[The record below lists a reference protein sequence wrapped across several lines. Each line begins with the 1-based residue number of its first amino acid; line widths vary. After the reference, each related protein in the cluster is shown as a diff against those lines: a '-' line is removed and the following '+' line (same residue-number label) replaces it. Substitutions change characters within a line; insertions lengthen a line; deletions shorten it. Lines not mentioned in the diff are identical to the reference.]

1 MLAPLSDLLLIIGR
15 IVTILPL
22 LLMVTLFMGKRAIG
36 ELPVFD
42 FLVIITLASV
52 VGADIA
58 DPNIQ
63 HIPTT
68 IAIIAIGVLQK
79 IVSHLKLA
87 NRTIGKLLTFEPTVV
102 IYQGAFLPKNLK
114 KIGYSIDNILQML
127 RDKEVFD
134 VSDVELALVEANG
147 SLSVLKKA
155 EKTTLTRK
163 DLQLKNTDTSISYPI
178 IIEGKVVT
186 SMLNTRNLNEQW
198 LETELKKWD
207 ITKTKEV
214 FFASVNSN
222 NQLHISLYDDQYLDV
237 PPMEH

>member
-1 MLAPLSDLLLIIGR
+1 MPTLLSDLLLIIGR

-22 LLMVTLFMGKRAIG
+22 LLLVTLFMGKRAIG

-63 HIPTT
+63 HLPTT

-102 IYQGAFLPKNLK
+102 VYQGTLLPQNLK

-147 SLSVLKKA
+147 SLSVLKKT
-155 EKTTLTRK
+155 EKTAVTRQ
-163 DLQLKNTDTSISYPI
+163 DLQIENTDTSISYPV
-178 IIEGKVVT
+178 IIEGKIIT
-186 SMLNTRNLNEQW
+186 SMLNNRNLNEQW
-198 LETELKKWD
+198 LETELQKWS

-222 NQLHISLYDDQYLDV
+222 NQLHISLYDDQYVDA
-237 PPMEH
+237 PPIQH